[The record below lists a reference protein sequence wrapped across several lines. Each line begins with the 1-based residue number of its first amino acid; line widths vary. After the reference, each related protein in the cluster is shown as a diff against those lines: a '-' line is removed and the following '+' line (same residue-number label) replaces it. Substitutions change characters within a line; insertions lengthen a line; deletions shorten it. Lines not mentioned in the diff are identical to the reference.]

1 MDFEPS
7 PRAAD
12 LARRVRT
19 FVETEVEPLEP
30 QLLREESLTRLDL
43 GLHEGTD
50 PSGEVG
56 GTGGRLEVHVLDPS
70 PLLSN
75 AQ

>member
-30 QLLREESLTRLDL
+30 QLLRDIAERRARGEDAWPPPPVVEDLQGQGEER
-43 GLHEGTD
+43 GAVE
-50 PSGEVG
+50 
-56 GTGGRLEVHVLDPS
+56 
-70 PLLSN
+70 PLPPRRSR
-75 AQ
+75 